1 MYWVEDNMKWSKEFK
16 NEEFIEK
23 LKKLKVSTELMIE
36 ELAKQKEQLLKEK
49 EEKENGEMGK

>member
-1 MYWVEDNMKWSKEFK
+1 MYWLEDNMKWSKEFK

-49 EEKENGEMGK
+49 EDGDMGK